1 MSAFV
6 FPDLIADGFVYS
18 ADRARLDVPYIHQ
31 YLSERSYWAQHI
43 PLEIVQRS
51 IDNALCFGIYHD
63 GKQVGFA
70 RLVTD
75 YATFGYLGDVFVDEA
90 YRGRGL
96 SKQLMQYIFEAEP
109 LQGFRRMVLVTS
121 DAQGLYS
128 QYGFRPL
135 EFPERYMEL
144 RRTNVY
150 QKKSPG
156 AA

>member
-18 ADRARLDVPYIHQ
+18 TDRARLDVPYIHQ

-51 IDNALCFGIYHD
+51 IDNSLCFGIYHD

-70 RLVTD
+70 RLTTD

-96 SKQLMQYIFEAEP
+96 SKQLMRYIFEAEP

-128 QYGFRPL
+128 QYGFQPL
-135 EFPERYMEL
+135 DHPERYMEV

-150 QKKSPG
+150 KKPD
-156 AA
+156 

>member
-6 FPDLIADGFVYS
+6 FPDLVADGFVFS
-18 ADRARLDVPYIHQ
+18 ADRTRLDVPYIHQ

-51 IDNALCFGIYHD
+51 IDNALCFGIYHE

-75 YATFGYLGDVFVDEA
+75 HATFGYLGDVFVDEA

-96 SKQLMQYIFEAEP
+96 SKQLMKYIFEAEP
-109 LQGFRRMVLVTS
+109 VQGFRRLVLVTS

-128 QYGFRPL
+128 QYGFQPL
-135 EFPERYMEL
+135 DHPE
-144 RRTNVY
+144 
-150 QKKSPG
+150 
-156 AA
+156 

>member
-1 MSAFV
+1 MNAFLLSDLETNGFV
-6 FPDLIADGFVYS
+6 FS

-43 PLEIVQRS
+43 PLEVVQRS
-51 IDNALCFGIYHD
+51 IDNALCVGIYHD

-96 SKQLMQYIFEAEP
+96 SKQLMKYIFEAEP

-128 QYGFRPL
+128 QYGFKPL
-135 EFPERYMEL
+135 DHPERYMEV

-150 QKKSPG
+150 KNPD
-156 AA
+156 